1 MDTIKVKG
9 KYYVSLEDIQ
19 REEEENNGDNLHD
32 EIDFYKDIIYKISPH
47 LLEDAEE
54 FYNATFINCMDH
66 WESDECGDCRRMDFI
81 PEKYKIVIGDSDL
94 LSEKQKKEELI
105 REISNLKSEICSLEC
120 SRRNLKT
127 LNEKLKMGMD
137 KRVLLRE
144 TDFTKIKNMSKL
156 INEFYEDMLE
166 RKRVLFDESD
176 AKIGEEKVG

>member
-9 KYYVSLEDIQ
+9 KYYISLEDIQ
-19 REEEENNGDNLHD
+19 RKEEEDNSDNLHD

-47 LLEDAEE
+47 LLEDAEK
-54 FYNATFINCMDH
+54 FYNATFINCMDY
-66 WESDECGDCRRMDFI
+66 WEDDECGDSRRMDFI
-81 PEKYKIVIGDSDL
+81 PERYKIVIGDSDI
-94 LSEKQKKEELI
+94 LSEKTKNEKLI
-105 REISNLKSEICSLEC
+105 REISDLKSEVYSLEC
-120 SRRNLKT
+120 SCRNFKT

-144 TDFTKIKNMSKL
+144 TDFTKIKNMAKL